1 MEVPT
6 VSSKDNGVSH
16 VLTLALQELS
26 LLCKR
31 DVNGVGMLYDLLRSR
46 WLQALLKIYEC
57 LQHYL
62 GKRPAPVTLQAR
74 ALSREVVELL
84 REAPQSGEIK
94 ELRRLLRSPHLKAL
108 LSAHDTVAQKD
119 FEPTLPPLP
128 DNIPENEEAM
138 RIVCLVKNNQ
148 PLGAT
153 IKRHEITG
161 DITVARVIHGGLADR
176 SGLLYAGDKLVEV
189 NGVPVEGLEPEQVI
203 NILALSQGTIMFK
216 LIPVSDRPVSNQTT
230 LYVRAMADYWPLQ
243 DPAIPCADAGLP
255 FKRGEILQIVDQN
268 DALWWQARK
277 VSDLSA
283 CAGLIP
289 SNHLL
294 KRKQREFW
302 WSQPFQ
308 PHLCLKSSMLST
320 VEEEDDMQIDEKCVE
335 TDEETFESEELK
347 EEEEEFG
354 EFGEFGQRVFIAGFR
369 RSMRLCRRKAWLNQ
383 QSCYSRCP
391 SSCYSTLAAPYEE
404 VVRYQRHPTDR
415 HRLII
420 LVGPAGVGVN
430 ELRRRLITSNPR
442 EFQSATP
449 HTTRVQK
456 SYEMNGREYHYV
468 SKETFEN
475 MVYSHRGWWW
485 YYSDKYVDSSFF
497 TKPAAALSVW
507 MGIQIARTHEL
518 KPYIIF
524 IKPPSIGCMRQT
536 RKNARII
543 TDYYVNMKFK
553 EEDLQEMEDSAKK
566 MEAQFGQFFDQVIVN
581 DNLQEASAQLLS
593 AVHRAQVEPQWVP
606 VVWICSD
613 TQP

>member
-119 FEPTLPPLP
+119 FEPILPPLP

-320 VEEEDDMQIDEKCVE
+320 VDEEDDMQIDEKCVE

-354 EFGEFGQRVFIAGFR
+354 EFGQRVFIAGFR
-369 RSMRLCRRKAWLNQ
+369 RSMRLCRRKARLNQ

-606 VVWICSD
+606 AVWICSD